1 MNHSLR
7 SADRSTHLKIAVIAL
22 IGALVVV
29 LLGLNARV
37 GDTPS
42 VTARHETDG
51 PVLKAGQPATYTG
64 LDGSPI
70 R

>member
-7 SADRSTHLKIAVIAL
+7 SADRNTHLKIVVIAL
-22 IGALVVV
+22 IGAFVVV

-37 GDTPS
+37 GDAVS
-42 VTARHETDG
+42 TAQNQTDG
-51 PVLKAGQPATYTG
+51 PVRKAGQPATYTG
-64 LDGSPI
+64 FDGSPI